1 MTEAIEHLRQ
11 SITEGKHWYLALLE
25 AIGLWQLKEET
36 FDGRHHKYLIA
47 GEAFDILLLAQRLCA
62 EADDIIPE
70 SEKTDLFFGRLPMEL
85 SKEEMKSLIGSAKYR
100 ALLNYFY
107 GITVERTLHLAT
119 QMEMEKEQAG
129 DIRRRDLNDDV
140 FQRIYGSSELSL
152 LERFRKENGY
162 VQCDSIVLTELDEF
176 TYWLFKYR
184 FANCDRARVASD
196 TKKALKLLEEIQED
210 GIHF

>member
-36 FDGRHHKYLIA
+36 FNGRHHKYLIA
-47 GEAFDILLLAQRLCA
+47 GEAFDLLLLAQRLCA

-70 SEKTDLFFGRLPMEL
+70 SEKTDLFFGKLPMEL
-85 SKEEMKSLIGSAKYR
+85 SKEELKSLIGSAKYR

-107 GITVERTLHLAT
+107 GITVERTLHLAI
-119 QMEMEKEQAG
+119 QMEMEKELSG
-129 DIRRRDLNDDV
+129 NIHRRDLDDDV
-140 FQRIYGSSELSL
+140 FHRIYDSSETSL

-162 VQCDSIVLTELDEF
+162 TQCDSIVLTELDEF

-184 FANCDRARVASD
+184 FANCERARVASD
-196 TKKALKLLEEIQED
+196 TKKALKLLEEIQQD